1 MASDSAFLLL
11 GLLKTMFLIPS
22 CCRVLVSLGSDSDPA
37 GPADP
42 GLQKPAER
50 GAHGLSSFV
59 HTDSSG
65 YLLVWPSREEG
76 SQAFRGSWR
85 QQAGGGRG
93 EAENTRV
100 SLLSLA
106 WREVAPSA
114 CGPLCGYQV
123 P

>member
-50 GAHGLSSFV
+50 GAHGLR
-59 HTDSSG
+59 
-65 YLLVWPSREEG
+65 L
-76 SQAFRGSWR
+76 SQLGHFTPKARRPATTAIAAKKSK
-85 QQAGGGRG
+85 
-93 EAENTRV
+93 V
-100 SLLSLA
+100 D
-106 WREVAPSA
+106 
-114 CGPLCGYQV
+114 
-123 P
+123 